1 MRMARLG
8 RHETSTGEV
17 KGWNKTMALQT
28 AVFSHSDDIDF

>member
-8 RHETSTGEV
+8 RHETDNGKV
-17 KGWNKTMALQT
+17 KDWNKTMPLQN